1 MRLIGGQWKLLY
13 ACSSVEKSE
22 MEISK
27 LIDCFEPSAML
38 DIYIIIDS
46 FIHSFSVSVLATRFI
61 AVNQT
66 DKFLALMELRF

>member
-1 MRLIGGQWKLLY
+1 
-13 ACSSVEKSE
+13 